1 MSDFKSKLPDLNELT
16 SMTAKLFK
24 GIKTSVSE
32 IIQDYKQKEHSLLV
46 PKRKPQKIS
55 QLKARPNQKQKA
67 RPLKTKL
74 SQKQKANLN
83 QIQKKHRKKRNNPV
97 LANK

>member
-32 IIQDYKQKEHSLLV
+32 IIQDYKQKRAQPETAEEKKTESKSTESKSEQKTEK
-46 PKRKPQKIS
+46 PKDKEKES
-55 QLKARPNQKQKA
+55 
-67 RPLKTKL
+67 
-74 SQKQKANLN
+74 SD
-83 QIQKKHRKKRNNPV
+83 NN
-97 LANK
+97 K

>member
-32 IIQDYKQKEHSLLV
+32 IIQDYKQKRAQPVGTEEKPTESKAAESKPE
-46 PKRKPQKIS
+46 PKTESKSESNTAETPEKE
-55 QLKARPNQKQKA
+55 K
-67 RPLKTKL
+67 
-74 SQKQKANLN
+74 
-83 QIQKKHRKKRNNPV
+83 
-97 LANK
+97 

>member
-32 IIQDYKQKEHSLLV
+32 IIQDYKQKRAQPVSTEEKTTENKPAESKTTENKTE
-46 PKRKPQKIS
+46 PKTESKPESNTEETQEKE
-55 QLKARPNQKQKA
+55 K
-67 RPLKTKL
+67 
-74 SQKQKANLN
+74 
-83 QIQKKHRKKRNNPV
+83 
-97 LANK
+97 

>member
-32 IIQDYKQKEHSLLV
+32 IIQDYKQKRAQPVSTEEKTTENKTTESKAE
-46 PKRKPQKIS
+46 PKTESKP
-55 QLKARPNQKQKA
+55 AEN
-67 RPLKTKL
+67 KTESNTEETQEKE
-74 SQKQKANLN
+74 K
-83 QIQKKHRKKRNNPV
+83 
-97 LANK
+97 

>member
-32 IIQDYKQKEHSLLV
+32 IIQDYKQKRAQPVSTEEKTTENKPAESKAE
-46 PKRKPQKIS
+46 PKTESKTTENKTEPKTESKPESNTEETQEKE
-55 QLKARPNQKQKA
+55 K
-67 RPLKTKL
+67 
-74 SQKQKANLN
+74 
-83 QIQKKHRKKRNNPV
+83 
-97 LANK
+97 

>member
-32 IIQDYKQKEHSLLV
+32 IIQDYKQKRAQPVSTEEKTTENKPAESKAE
-46 PKRKPQKIS
+46 PKTESKPESNTEETQEKE
-55 QLKARPNQKQKA
+55 K
-67 RPLKTKL
+67 
-74 SQKQKANLN
+74 
-83 QIQKKHRKKRNNPV
+83 
-97 LANK
+97 